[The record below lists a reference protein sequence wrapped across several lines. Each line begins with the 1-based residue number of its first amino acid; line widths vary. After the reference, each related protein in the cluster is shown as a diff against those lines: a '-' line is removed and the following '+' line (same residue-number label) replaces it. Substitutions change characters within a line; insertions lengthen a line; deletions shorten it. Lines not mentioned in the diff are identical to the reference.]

1 MDQAK
6 REAAKNMKITKSIFL
21 VLIFPIGN
29 CYAGWFGPSNY
40 DECILE
46 KMKEAKTNSATFAI
60 AAACR
65 SKFPNKVRDVAEEP
79 TQELPSEAIDQL
91 IVKCHVQ
98 LNAQA
103 EPRPDVARI
112 LIGGDRDAPQCSLYN
127 GNTLLSHKFS

>member
-46 KMKEAKTNSATFAI
+46 KMKEAKTNSATVCNR
-60 AAACR
+60 CR
-65 SKFPNKVRDVAEEP
+65 
-79 TQELPSEAIDQL
+79 L
-91 IVKCHVQ
+91 
-98 LNAQA
+98 
-103 EPRPDVARI
+103 
-112 LIGGDRDAPQCSLYN
+112 
-127 GNTLLSHKFS
+127 